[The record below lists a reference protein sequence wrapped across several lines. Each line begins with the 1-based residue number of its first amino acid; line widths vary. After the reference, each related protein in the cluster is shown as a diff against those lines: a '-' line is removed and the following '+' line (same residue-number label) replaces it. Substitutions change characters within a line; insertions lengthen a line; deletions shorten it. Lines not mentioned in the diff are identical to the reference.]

1 MNSYVKLGL
10 VALIP
15 VLASVILNALFKLRI
30 FNGKKGYYLSQ
41 GVAGVVFGLI
51 AVLGTE
57 KGVPITGAM
66 MNARD
71 AAPLCAGLIFGAPA
85 GIISGLIGGIERW
98 FSVYWGVSSYTRV
111 ACTVS
116 TIVVGFFGA
125 IIRKYM
131 FEDEVPASHYAFAT
145 GLVGETFHMVMVFVT
160 NMSDPKTAF
169 DVVKKCTIPMVSA
182 VTLSVFIAVLVINT
196 INHSNAIKQSR
207 ITLSE
212 QFQKGLLFLIVVAF
226 VLTSA
231 FTISLQTRIS
241 NKNSEDLFVLNI
253 EDIKNDVDSHSNE
266 NLLAIVDSVIKDIS
280 DEEINDEYLVSL
292 ANKYDVAEISVIDK
306 NNIIVNSNVP
316 EYINFDMSS
325 GPQSNEFSCLLNGE
339 HSYVQ
344 SYQATTSDPNVYRK
358 YAGTVYK
365 DGYVQVGYDAEEF
378 QADLANEVIGVASY
392 RHIGEAGGLVVADRR
407 DVIVSNSFGLPEVK
421 LEEAGIV
428 IDRNK
433 EEYTTNKLSFN
444 EHDYYYMYTTAEG
457 YTIIALLP
465 VDEADFTRDI
475 SVYLNIFME
484 VLVFAGLFILVYFM
498 IKALIVDNV
507 RLIDNSLQKIT
518 DGNLDTTVDV
528 RINDEFNS
536 LSTGINTTVDSMKK
550 LIEDANRRIDEELQ
564 YAKDIQFSSLPSIF
578 PPFPDRHEFDIYALM
593 DPAKEVGGDFY
604 DFYFIDR
611 DVIAF
616 LVADVAGK
624 GIPAALFM
632 MRAKSI
638 IKTYAEA
645 GISVADIF
653 TNANFNLCEGN
664 DAGMFVT
671 AWMGFL
677 NIATGE
683 LKYANAGHNRP
694 LVRRSNG
701 DYEYL
706 QGPAGFV
713 LGGMEG
719 IVYKEQNIT
728 LQAGDEIF
736 LYTDGVPEATN
747 INKELFNDNRL
758 KEAINKYKGC
768 SSQDIILSLKRDVDA
783 FYEGAPQFDDMTMLS
798 LRLLEL
804 RKD

>member
-1 MNSYVKLGL
+1 
-10 VALIP
+10 
-15 VLASVILNALFKLRI
+15 
-30 FNGKKGYYLSQ
+30 
-41 GVAGVVFGLI
+41 
-51 AVLGTE
+51 
-57 KGVPITGAM
+57 
-66 MNARD
+66 
-71 AAPLCAGLIFGAPA
+71 
-85 GIISGLIGGIERW
+85 
-98 FSVYWGVSSYTRV
+98 
-111 ACTVS
+111 
-116 TIVVGFFGA
+116 
-125 IIRKYM
+125 
-131 FEDEVPASHYAFAT
+131 
-145 GLVGETFHMVMVFVT
+145 
-160 NMSDPKTAF
+160 
-169 DVVKKCTIPMVSA
+169 
-182 VTLSVFIAVLVINT
+182 
-196 INHSNAIKQSR
+196 
-207 ITLSE
+207 
-212 QFQKGLLFLIVVAF
+212 
-226 VLTSA
+226 
-231 FTISLQTRIS
+231 
-241 NKNSEDLFVLNI
+241 
-253 EDIKNDVDSHSNE
+253 
-266 NLLAIVDSVIKDIS
+266 
-280 DEEINDEYLVSL
+280 
-292 ANKYDVAEISVIDK
+292 
-306 NNIIVNSNVP
+306 
-316 EYINFDMSS
+316 
-325 GPQSNEFSCLLNGE
+325 
-339 HSYVQ
+339 
-344 SYQATTSDPNVYRK
+344 
-358 YAGTVYK
+358 
-365 DGYVQVGYDAEEF
+365 
-378 QADLANEVIGVASY
+378 
-392 RHIGEAGGLVVADRR
+392 
-407 DVIVSNSFGLPEVK
+407 
-421 LEEAGIV
+421 
-428 IDRNK
+428 
-433 EEYTTNKLSFN
+433 
-444 EHDYYYMYTTAEG
+444 MYTTAEG

-507 RLIDNSLQKIT
+507 RSIDNSLQKII

-694 LVRRSNG
+694 LVRRNNG

-719 IVYKEQNIT
+719 IVYKEQNII